1 MIGTEKGGDHIFVQR
16 KSFLRVL
23 LVGSWQGFQ
32 EPSKTPSKGASTP
45 CSPFS
50 SLGRFLVV
58 NIRVLR
64 LASFEKPMLAKPK
77 NSQHGEHLYF

>member
-45 CSPFS
+45 CSPMFGIMVQRS
-50 SLGRFLVV
+50 NQMQVY
-58 NIRVLR
+58 
-64 LASFEKPMLAKPK
+64 LALFD
-77 NSQHGEHLYF
+77 N